1 MKKQGQGRLLKEEVD
16 EEDIAQVVSR
26 WTGVPVSRLLAGEMQ
41 KLLHLADELHKRVV
55 GQDEAV
61 TAVAEAVIR
70 ARWGMQIPIAPLA
83 ALSFLAPPG

>member
-1 MKKQGQGRLLKEEVD
+1 M
-16 EEDIAQVVSR
+16 VSR
-26 WTGVPVSRLLAGEMQ
+26 WTGVPVSRLLAGEVQ

-70 ARWGMQIPIAPLA
+70 ARAGMQRPQSSHWQFYIPWPHG
-83 ALSFLAPPG
+83 SRKN